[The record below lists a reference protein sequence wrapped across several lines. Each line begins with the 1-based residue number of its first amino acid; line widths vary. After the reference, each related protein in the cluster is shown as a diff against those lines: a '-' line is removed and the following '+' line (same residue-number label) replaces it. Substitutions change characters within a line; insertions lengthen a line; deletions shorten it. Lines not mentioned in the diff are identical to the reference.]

1 MATTGKFMTL
11 KSVKGIAATLS
22 SDLDVTQ
29 LSKLVMDSLQQSPQM
44 KMQEFSPRA
53 RFLTNISSE
62 EVQRMLN
69 DFLERLSKYYCIL
82 LVQER
87 SRTNCDKYAAFQIH
101 WLQSIKAIV
110 TYGENLALNSGQ
122 IENDEMTKDELVL
135 AEDVA
140 GIILQSFDTQCDE
153 KDILIMFQT
162 IARVVFLYQQSSAVS
177 LKEGEISEGVM
188 HEEQIESDSDDTLL
202 RVAGAQLHRMIN
214 VRKEHLK
221 RKDRTDESMATIR
234 DELEFLKVIS
244 MDATQKGSL
253 PVSLRS
259 TELGGRIFPLM
270 ELIPFVKQIVDSVKR
285 EVNDD
290 TFKRYGERL
299 FQVDYMYIN
308 FYCISNITSPSLLC
322 R

>member
-1 MATTGKFMTL
+1 MATTGKLMTV
-11 KSVKGIAATLS
+11 KSIKGMSATLS

-53 RFLTNISSE
+53 RFLANISSE
-62 EVQRMLN
+62 GVQKMFN
-69 DFLERLSKYYCIL
+69 AFLERLSKYYCIL
-82 LVQER
+82 VVQER
-87 SRTNCDKYAAFQIH
+87 STTKYAAFQIH

-122 IENDEMTKDELVL
+122 IEDEQMTKDELML

-162 IARVVFLYQQSSAVS
+162 IARVVFHYQQSNAVS
-177 LKEGEISEGVM
+177 LKEGENCEGVM
-188 HEEQIESDSDDTLL
+188 SEEQLKSDSDDALL
-202 RVAGAQLHRMIN
+202 RVAGSQLHRMIN

-221 RKDRTDESMATIR
+221 RKDRTEESMATIR

-244 MDATQKGSL
+244 MDTTQKESL
-253 PVSLRS
+253 PVSLKS
-259 TELGGRIFPLM
+259 TELGGRTFPLV
-270 ELIPFVKQIVDSVKR
+270 ELIPFVRHIVLSVRR
-285 EVNDD
+285 EINGD

-299 FQVDYMYIN
+299 FQVLEYSIIIV
-308 FYCISNITSPSLLC
+308 YCMSK
-322 R
+322 